1 MEYRKLVG
9 AISSSV
15 LCGRTEGKGSNSFA
29 ACVNVLFIHLRTI
42 IGLVR
47 RNIALLLS
55 LTHGGTSIANTQNI
69 SFSQNN
75 TKLFRI

>member
-9 AISSSV
+9 TKSPPV
-15 LCGRTEGKGSNSFA
+15 QCGRTEGKGSKSLA
-29 ACVNVLFIHLRTI
+29 ACVNVLFIHLRSI

-47 RNIALLLS
+47 KNIALLLS